1 MRLLLT
7 IFVASAITVPSAFGE
22 VTMEKKPYEGW
33 ENCIH
38 LSNGKIEL
46 VATTDIG
53 PRIMHFGFPGGQ
65 NLMNVY
71 PEEAGKT
78 GGDEWRIYGGHRLWH
93 APEASPR
100 TYWPD
105 NSPVDYGWD
114 GKTLTLTQ
122 ETEGSTGIAKVMK
135 ITMAEND
142 PRVTIEHTLIN
153 NNLWEVELAPWALTV
168 LAQGGRCIIP
178 NEEFRPH
185 PDYLLPARPVVVW
198 HYTDMSDP
206 RWTWGEKYI
215 QLQQDPNAETKTKAA
230 YLNKQGWSA
239 YTLGPD
245 LFVKTVPYE
254 EGADY
259 TDMGVNNETFTNAD
273 MLELE
278 TVGPVAKLAPEGGSV
293 DHTEHWF
300 LFELVVGEDEADID
314 YKLPKIVE
322 RIKEHVAGLK

>member
-1 MRLLLT
+1 MRLL
-7 IFVASAITVPSAFGE
+7 VAGLFMVAAIVPGAFGE
-22 VTMEKKPYEGW
+22 VTMEKKPFAGW

-65 NLMNVY
+65 NLMKVY
-71 PEEAGKT
+71 EDEAGKT

-105 NSPVDYGWD
+105 NSPIDYDWD
-114 GKTLTLTQ
+114 GTTLTLTQ
-122 ETEGSTGIAKVMK
+122 EAEGSTGIAKVMK
-135 ITMAEND
+135 ITMAEDD
-142 PRVTIEHTLIN
+142 PRVTIDHTLIN
-153 NNLWEVELAPWALTV
+153 EGLWDVELAPWALTV

-178 NEEFRPH
+178 QEEFRPH
-185 PDYLLPARPVVVW
+185 PDYLLPARPIVVW

-215 QLQQDPNAETKTKAA
+215 QLRQDPNAETKTKAG

-245 LFVKTVPYE
+245 LFVKTVAYE

-278 TVGPVAKLAPEGGSV
+278 TVGPVVKLAPEGGSV
-293 DHTEHWF
+293 THTEHWF
-300 LFELVVGEDEADID
+300 LFELVVEDTEEDID
-314 YKLPKIVE
+314 YKLPTIAE
-322 RIKEHVAGLK
+322 RIKQHVDGLK